1 MKSLVAL
8 SLCLAILTSPV
19 QAEMRLIVLD
29 VGEGQA
35 ILLQQEHRGILIDT
49 GHAGM
54 SVQVLARLQDHG
66 IEHLDYLILTHL
78 HPDHA
83 SGYFRIREAFPDTP
97 VLYNFHPLPDHIT
110 PDMVRWLNRA
120 LSRDSKRRKLAAG
133 DTINW
138 RGATIQALWPDEFVN
153 DNLNQHSL
161 VLLIRYHEGRV
172 LLMGDAG
179 KMVERRLRQLNLPGP
194 VNLLIAGH
202 HGAADTG
209 DDAFLAMLQPRYSVI
224 SVNSDNIR
232 GYPAPDTLTKLQH
245 VSTRVYRTDRD
256 GELCFSLPGGTDK
269 IAPCQP
275 STPDRQ

>member
-97 VLYNFHPLPDHIT
+97 VLYNFHPLPVHIT
-110 PDMVRWLNRA
+110 PDMVRWLNQT

-133 DTINW
+133 NEISW
-138 RGATIQALWPDEFVN
+138 RDATIQVLWPNEFVN

-161 VLLIRYHEGRV
+161 VLLVRYQEGRA
-172 LLMGDAG
+172 LLMGDAD
-179 KMVERRLRQLNLPGP
+179 KTVEHRLQQLNLPGS
-194 VNLLIAGH
+194 VDLLIAGH

-209 DDAFLAMLQPRYSVI
+209 NEAFLAMLQPKYIAI

-232 GYPAPDTLTKLQH
+232 GYPASEILLKLQQ
-245 VSTRVYRTDRD
+245 VSTKVYRTDRD
-256 GELCFSLPGGTDK
+256 GELCFSLPGDNDK
-269 IAPCQP
+269 IIPCQL
-275 STPDRQ
+275 STPSK